1 MLFNNSSNNSILIF
15 PEINNNNNNSSI
27 KFNSSKNV
35 KPFIK
40 ITSFNNEGT
49 EKEINQENV
58 DFSSKQPKL
67 SSSNLQIIRNIL
79 KQKQN
84 NQNSGTFL
92 TDKIKQNDINNL
104 NYEEEEEEDKKIQY
118 EKNETVPI
126 DFEKLIINLNE
137 NPNQPKPI
145 DPLFFIINGEKPIEK
160 ENFLNFNTNKKLYHN
175 NKTNINLINNNNNN
189 EYFSRIE
196 NNLKELYEKNLFN
209 KTHHN
214 FLKSQNFE
222 GCSNKIAENKI
233 KIRTD
238 IKKIIFN
245 NNDNYENNINVIKNL
260 IKSEMV
266 HRSAGHGVFLFN
278 NNFKQE
284 NRKLWLIKNRN
295 FLDEQKNNFALNL
308 RKKKYF
314 DDNKKN
320 DAEIFFTRTYM
331 KLTYDDYKKIQNDK
345 KDFKKQNEILN
356 SKIERIYNK
365 NSKQKNYVNID
376 KIINDQKI
384 NNILKH
390 AHMPNLKPDKKL
402 LEDFSNNY
410 NYKNKDKNY
419 SIQINKNILIE
430 NNN

>member
-1 MLFNNSSNNSILIF
+1 MLFNNSNNNSILFF
-15 PEINNNNNNSSI
+15 PEINNNNNSSI

-40 ITSFNNEGT
+40 VTSFNNEGT
-49 EKEINQENV
+49 EKEINQENF
-58 DFSSKQPKL
+58 DLNKKPKL
-67 SSSNLQIIRNIL
+67 SSSNIQLIRSIL
-79 KQKQN
+79 KQRQN

-92 TDKIKQNDINNL
+92 TDKIKENNINNL
-104 NYEEEEEEDKKIQY
+104 NEEENKENDSIKY

-126 DFEKLIINLNE
+126 DFDKLIINLNE

-175 NKTNINLINNNNNN
+175 HKTSHNLLNINKN
-189 EYFSRIE
+189 EFFSRME
-196 NNLKELYEKNLFN
+196 NNLKDLYEKNLFN

-214 FLKSQNFE
+214 FLQSKNFE

-233 KIRTD
+233 KIRSD

-245 NNDNYENNINVIKNL
+245 NNDNYENNVNVIKKL

-284 NRKLWLIKNRN
+284 NRKLWLIKNQN
-295 FLDEQKNNFALNL
+295 FLDEQKNNFSLNL
-308 RKKKYF
+308 RKKKFF
-314 DDNKKN
+314 DDNKKMN
-320 DAEIFFTRTYM
+320 DAEIFFSRTYM
-331 KLTYDDYKKIQNDK
+331 KLTYDDYKKIQNEK
-345 KDFKKQNEILN
+345 KDLKKQNFILN
-356 SKIERIYNK
+356 NKIEKIYN

-376 KIINDQKI
+376 KIINDQKL

-390 AHMPNLKPDKKL
+390 AQMPNLKPDKKL

-430 NNN
+430 NN